1 MVSIIDSVIL
11 VVRWFHILG
20 AVGWGG
26 TILINYFVLGPFL
39 ASLEPKDRISFLVKF
54 LPRFVNFFVVFSLIT
69 ISAGAITALFKA
81 GFDLGIAIRIPWG
94 NSILAGAVLSLIMV
108 ALALGVALPASRGFL
123 NTVREGNFSPQ
134 DIAKPISRIRFVG
147 KANLVLVFIVLF
159 LMVFAVDFAFL
170 L

>member
-1 MVSIIDSVIL
+1 MVAIIDTVIL
-11 VVRWFHILG
+11 IVRWFHILG

-54 LPRFVNFFVVFSLIT
+54 LPRLVSFFVVFSLIT
-69 ISAGAITALFKA
+69 VSAGAITAVVKA
-81 GFDLGIAIRIPWG
+81 GFDLSVALTIPWG
-94 NSILAGAVLSLIMV
+94 NSILVGAILSLVML
-108 ALALGVALPASRGFL
+108 ALALGVAVPASRRFL
-123 NTVREGNFSPQ
+123 SIVKTGNFTPK
-134 DIAKPISRIRFVG
+134 DIVEPISRIQFVG